1 LDNVVDLGSFHS
13 LYGHDFCDRCD
24 SRLPEPEFVPHI
36 NNPDDAYQRAGCL
49 VVNLEGGYAMF
60 HDNYDRE
67 NKSFLC
73 HDCAAELYKFLGRN
87 DTHLHP
93 YMDANGK
100 STDVRCCDFGFTF

>member
-1 LDNVVDLGSFHS
+1 
-13 LYGHDFCDRCD
+13 LYGHDFCDRCN
-24 SRLPEPEFVPHI
+24 SRLPEPESPI
-36 NNPDDAYQRAGCL
+36 NNPDDAYQRPGCL
-49 VVNLEGGYAMF
+49 VVSLEGGYAMF
-60 HDNYDRE
+60 HDNYHWHMDPNE

-100 STDVRCCDFGFTF
+100 PTDVRCCDFGFTF